1 MRHLKS
7 FARSFC
13 QTLALILFCFV
24 LAPHAAAAEPPTV
37 IAELPDTTVVPPP
50 AVNGQE
56 PIHIRV
62 GLYILNLVALDKVQQ
77 TFTLTAYL
85 TESWNDPRLAF
96 SPKAGEPATHFYRKE
111 DIWFP
116 MIQFDNSATA
126 PTVIG
131 CVMSAKPDGTV
142 HRIEK
147 VNVTLSTS
155 MLLRA
160 FPFDAQN
167 LEVFVHPFT
176 GQVSRIVLDADP
188 ETTGLSDAP
197 YAALPLWDTSQVTYR
212 SVSGVVEKGYA
223 VRSHIVFG
231 LHVVRHAEYYIF
243 RIFVPLFLM
252 VAVSWGVLWIP
263 PNDLNSQLM
272 ISVTTVLTLVAF
284 SVAISNVL
292 PPVPYL
298 TFYDAFFLASF
309 LFILLSIAEAL
320 AIHSMHGSRSHARAM
335 RLRSTTRLLLPTSFV
350 LAILVTAFIFLR

>member
-1 MRHLKS
+1 MI
-7 FARSFC
+7 
-13 QTLALILFCFV
+13 T
-24 LAPHAAAAEPPTV
+24 EP
-37 IAELPDTTVVPPP
+37 PDTTAVPPP

-62 GLYILNLVALDKVQQ
+62 GLYILNLVALDEVQQ

-85 TESWNDPRLAF
+85 TETWNDPRLAF
-96 SPKAGEPATHFYRKE
+96 NPKAGEPATHFYRKQ

-116 MIQFDNSATA
+116 ILQFDNSATA
-126 PTVIG
+126 PAVIG
-131 CVMSAKPDGTV
+131 YVMSGKPDGTV
-142 HRIEK
+142 RRVEK
-147 VNVTLSTS
+147 VDLRLSTI

-160 FPFDAQN
+160 FPFDSQT

-176 GQVSRIVLDADP
+176 GQVSRMVLDADP
-188 ETTGLSDAP
+188 ESTGLSDAP

-212 SVSGVVEKGYA
+212 SVSGVVEQGYR
-223 VRSHIVFG
+223 VRSHIVFD
-231 LHVVRHAEYYIF
+231 LHVVRHSEYYIF

-263 PNDLNSQLM
+263 PNDLNSQLL

-320 AIHSMHGSRSHARAM
+320 AIHTMHGSANRARAM
-335 RLRSTTRLLLPTSFV
+335 QLRSTTRRLLPTSFV
-350 LAILVTAFIFLR
+350 VAILVMAFIFLR